1 MKEKLPKPPK
11 SPIPERRSELPNYW
25 VLVQAQTKMT
35 LKKGYTKLV
44 SASKAYEMIN
54 GKAKVLNGEI
64 TRVKVLKNEFKIAT
78 LKEYN

>member
-1 MKEKLPKPPK
+1 
-11 SPIPERRSELPNYW
+11 
-25 VLVQAQTKMT
+25 
-35 LKKGYTKLV
+35 
-44 SASKAYEMIN
+44 MIN